1 MVKMNQLENAFFT
14 NMRRERISKMSKIK
28 KAFWFVL
35 GILCLGIAYL
45 GVILPGIPWSTPILG
60 AAFCFSKSSEKFH
73 NWIMNHKTF
82 GPFIT
87 EWQTY
92 KVYPQKA
99 KYIMMAVMST
109 SLAVM
114 YFGTGNPMATLY
126 LFILFALI
134 VTWAWRYPGSKEES
148 IRRIENG
155 QKLGWLK

>member
-1 MVKMNQLENAFFT
+1 MNQLENAFFT

-60 AAFCFSKSSEKFH
+60 AAFCFAKSSEKFH

-155 QKLGWLK
+155 QKLGWFK

>member
-1 MVKMNQLENAFFT
+1 MNQLENAFFT

-114 YFGTGNPMATLY
+114 YFGTGNSMATLY

-155 QKLGWLK
+155 QKLGWFK

>member
-1 MVKMNQLENAFFT
+1 MNQLEKAFFEG
-14 NMRRERISKMSKIK
+14 MSRGKESKMSKIK
-28 KAFWFVL
+28 KAFWFVC
-35 GILCLGIAYL
+35 GILCLGVAYL
-45 GVILPGIPWSTPILG
+45 GIILPGIPWSTPILG
-60 AAFCFSKSSEKFH
+60 AAFCFAKSSEKFH

-114 YFGTGNPMATLY
+114 YWGTGNPMATLY

-134 VTWAWRYPGSKEES
+134 VTWAWRFPGSKQEAV
-148 IRRIENG
+148 RRIESG
-155 QKLGWLK
+155 ERLGWLK

>member
-1 MVKMNQLENAFFT
+1 MNQLEKAFFEG
-14 NMRRERISKMSKIK
+14 MSRGKESKMSKIK
-28 KAFWFVL
+28 KAFWFVC
-35 GILCLGIAYL
+35 GILCLGVAYL
-45 GVILPGIPWSTPILG
+45 GIILPGIPWSTPILG
-60 AAFCFSKSSEKFH
+60 AAFCFAKSSEKFH

-114 YFGTGNPMATLY
+114 YWGTGNPMATLY

-134 VTWAWRYPGSKEES
+134 VTWAWRFPGSKEEAV
-148 IRRIENG
+148 RRIESG
-155 QKLGWLK
+155 ERLGWLK

>member
-1 MVKMNQLENAFFT
+1 MNQLENAFFT

-35 GILCLGIAYL
+35 GILCLGFAYL

-60 AAFCFSKSSEKFH
+60 AAFCFAKSSEKFH

-155 QKLGWLK
+155 QKLGWFK

>member
-1 MVKMNQLENAFFT
+1 MNQLEAAFFGKT
-14 NMRRERISKMSKIK
+14 IWKRESKMSKIK
-28 KAFWFVL
+28 KAFWFVC
-35 GILCLGIAYL
+35 GMLCLGIAYL

-60 AAFCFSKSSEKFH
+60 AAFCFAKSSEKFH

-109 SLAVM
+109 SLAAM
-114 YFGTGNPMATLY
+114 YFGTGNPKATLY

-134 VTWAWRYPGSKEES
+134 VTWAWRFPGSKEEAQ
-148 IRRIENG
+148 RRIDAGE
-155 QKLGWLK
+155 KLGWLK

>member
-60 AAFCFSKSSEKFH
+60 AAFCFAKSSEKFH

-155 QKLGWLK
+155 QKLGWFK

>member
-14 NMRRERISKMSKIK
+14 NMRRERISKMIKIK

-60 AAFCFSKSSEKFH
+60 AAFCFAKSSEKFH